1 MRKSEKIMLI
11 VAALLIAF
19 GVVIFVAAMSWS
31 NWDFES
37 LSTESYETNT
47 YSVTE
52 DFRNIS
58 IDTKT
63 ADIQI
68 LSSEDDF
75 CKVVCF
81 ASEKEKYH
89 VSVENDVLTICAV
102 YEKKWYDYIE
112 IMAKT
117 KKITL
122 YLPKHQYDDLMI
134 RESTGD
140 IELFDE
146 FVFKNVDISL
156 KTGDIS
162 LKNVLAKS
170 VALSLSTGDVTMV
183 NVTCEN
189 FTFQGSA
196 GDLHMKNV
204 LAKSVALSL
213 STGDVT
219 MVNVTCENFTSQGS
233 TGDLHMKN
241 VLAEE
246 TIFIKKSTGDV
257 EFEACDAEKVTIQMT
272 TGDVEGSFLSGKYFD
287 VRTNTGDV
295 EIPHGSIGGICE
307 ITTSTG
313 DIKID
318 ILS

>member
-19 GVVIFVAAMSWS
+19 GIVIFVAAMSWS

-52 DFRNIS
+52 NFRNIT

-81 ASEKEKYH
+81 GSEKEKYH
-89 VSVENDVLTICAV
+89 VSVENDLLTIGVV

-112 IMAKT
+112 IMGKT
-117 KKITL
+117 SKITL
-122 YLPKHQYDDLMI
+122 YLPKEQYEDLVI

-140 IELFDE
+140 IAIFDD
-146 FVFKNVDISL
+146 FSFKNVDISL

-162 LKNVLAKS
+162 LKNVLAET
-170 VALSLSTGDVTMV
+170 VELSLSTGDVYMR
-183 NVTCEN
+183 NVI
-189 FTFQGSA
+189 
-196 GDLHMKNV
+196 
-204 LAKSVALSL
+204 
-213 STGDVT
+213 
-219 MVNVTCENFTSQGS
+219 CENFTSQGG

-257 EFEACDAEKVTIQMT
+257 NFDACDADKITVRTT
-272 TGDVEGSFLSGKYFD
+272 TGDVKGSFLSGKRFD

-295 EIPHGSIGGICE
+295 EIPHGSTGGICE

-313 DIKID
+313 DVEIN
-318 ILS
+318 ILL